1 MDRRMLEYLPRIL
14 RDVWEVLAY
23 TDGQQWAFD
32 QAWLSAERVMANQ
45 FILDA
50 DDYGLS
56 RWERMLKIIPKADD
70 TLEIRRNRILLRL
83 REKLPFTLRMLRK
96 QLKLLCGEGKY
107 TAEIPRATYLL
118 TVMIDL
124 SAQAYLDDVMDL
136 LLRMVPANLLFK
148 LYVLA
153 VADPVTA
160 DWKLI
165 PVEQGGYSRTEL
177 EERDIPYHFQG
188 KETVAAVPSPKGAYT
203 VTLLPRMEI
212 EPVFGGRWG
221 TGGGIESYSVTRLE
235 KKRT

>member
-124 SAQAYLDDVMDL
+124 
-136 LLRMVPANLLFK
+136 
-148 LYVLA
+148 
-153 VADPVTA
+153 
-160 DWKLI
+160 
-165 PVEQGGYSRTEL
+165 
-177 EERDIPYHFQG
+177 
-188 KETVAAVPSPKGAYT
+188 
-203 VTLLPRMEI
+203 
-212 EPVFGGRWG
+212 
-221 TGGGIESYSVTRLE
+221 
-235 KKRT
+235 

>member
-96 QLKLLCGEGKY
+96 QLKLLCGNTRRRFCGPP
-107 TAEIPRATYLL
+107 IC
-118 TVMIDL
+118 
-124 SAQAYLDDVMDL
+124 
-136 LLRMVPANLLFK
+136 
-148 LYVLA
+148 
-153 VADPVTA
+153 
-160 DWKLI
+160 
-165 PVEQGGYSRTEL
+165 
-177 EERDIPYHFQG
+177 
-188 KETVAAVPSPKGAYT
+188 SP
-203 VTLLPRMEI
+203 L
-212 EPVFGGRWG
+212 
-221 TGGGIESYSVTRLE
+221 
-235 KKRT
+235 